1 MLLKTI
7 ILIYGLII
15 ILIYREGNTLNYLS
29 QECDSKS
36 EWGPWRCPGIGTKC
50 TANIATRYKCIGG
63 NCTSDSLCA
72 KLENHTQSDSCVKVL
87 QRGECEP
94 WWTNWSSW
102 SKCTTTCRFHE
113 KHLTNLRIH
122 EGVEKVS
129 CPVSRLCSAING
141 GWSQWSEFTECSVT
155 CGIGKRVRRRHCDHP
170 RPQEGGLYCIG
181 TDHQELFASKLN
193 CLRRKSVFCEGYL
206 PCPRKGQWCSWS
218 PIIQHCTR
226 NCGPRGMGL
235 RLRQCACPKPSQDG
249 EDCEIPPE
257 TAEMAVNLLVNNT
270 TDAPTGSALEAILKG
285 EGLWE
290 PCNRHHCSYLKTLNT
305 EEDLLLLEDLNLQ
318 RAEDAWISSGGLPQ
332 RIHGPLKLF
341 CPSSRNSRKKIF
353 DKSER
358 FPKSKFYWTR
368 SIPTSSKEPYYIP
381 GIPIVNSNL
390 FIVENDHLTI
400 HSLDPSTM
408 GIYRFGYEYE
418 PGYFETVCF
427 FPVYIH
433 QWQQVL
439 SHGETFDLVC
449 NSLGLWPIIS
459 KSTTTKWFIYWN
471 VTLLEKEEQ
480 NDIKKHKLWW
490 YTELKNSHIDKH
502 EGNNSF
508 DNQTDNPSMFGT
520 QFTLWDT
527 EYKRLYD
534 TVKKMTGYYEC
545 HIFNQLNSTYNR
557 TFITQSIHL
566 IIKPPPNIWTLVK
579 GWCLQHQINLIIL
592 FLISIM
598 TSLSY
603 ATYKWTIAKR
613 LSKLEIQMN
622 ETRKHRQS
630 TNFDDIYIIN

>member
-1 MLLKTI
+1 
-7 ILIYGLII
+7 
-15 ILIYREGNTLNYLS
+15 
-29 QECDSKS
+29 
-36 EWGPWRCPGIGTKC
+36 
-50 TANIATRYKCIGG
+50 
-63 NCTSDSLCA
+63 
-72 KLENHTQSDSCVKVL
+72 
-87 QRGECEP
+87 
-94 WWTNWSSW
+94 
-102 SKCTTTCRFHE
+102 
-113 KHLTNLRIH
+113 
-122 EGVEKVS
+122 
-129 CPVSRLCSAING
+129 
-141 GWSQWSEFTECSVT
+141 
-155 CGIGKRVRRRHCDHP
+155 
-170 RPQEGGLYCIG
+170 
-181 TDHQELFASKLN
+181 
-193 CLRRKSVFCEGYL
+193 
-206 PCPRKGQWCSWS
+206 
-218 PIIQHCTR
+218 
-226 NCGPRGMGL
+226 MGL
-235 RLRQCACPKPSQDG
+235 RLRQCACPKPSQYG
-249 EDCEIPPE
+249 ADCEIPPE
-257 TAEMAVNLLVNNT
+257 TAEMAVNLSVNNS

-381 GIPIVNSNL
+381 GIPIKNSNL

-418 PGYFETVCF
+418 PGYFETICF

-459 KSTTTKWFIYWN
+459 KSTTTKWFVYWN

-480 NDIKKHKLWW
+480 NDIEKHKLWW
-490 YTELKNSHIDKH
+490 YTELKNPHINKH

-508 DNQTDNPSMFGT
+508 DNQTDNPTIFGT

-527 EYKRLYD
+527 EYQRLYD

-566 IIKPPPNIWTLVK
+566 IIKSPPNIWTLVK

-592 FLISIM
+592 FLISII

-603 ATYKWTIAKR
+603 ATYKWTIAKK

-622 ETRKHRQS
+622 ETIKHRQS